1 VRLVLLLSLTVLAA
15 SCSRVVSPGTSNAST
30 DIGSLPRRGLT
41 PGERA
46 MIAPIFGDSIDY
58 DTVRIIHARHPFQA
72 SNMYMAPRGHI
83 YAPGDLWHDDWA
95 GFGVSAVARAEF
107 VHEMTHVWQYVNGM
121 NVMAESLAELLSH
134 RGDYE
139 RAYQYLL
146 EDGRDLAD
154 YGVEQQAAIIE
165 DYYRITIENIGPTM
179 MVNTGLTRR
188 ERLRLY
194 RRVLARMFDDPQYVR
209 LAAR

>member
-1 VRLVLLLSLTVLAA
+1 MLLLSLTVLAA

-107 VHEMTHVWQYVNGM
+107 AVDGPPLLPRPAGD
-121 NVMAESLAELLSH
+121 AE
-134 RGDYE
+134 GD
-139 RAYQYLL
+139 
-146 EDGRDLAD
+146 
-154 YGVEQQAAIIE
+154 
-165 DYYRITIENIGPTM
+165 
-179 MVNTGLTRR
+179 
-188 ERLRLY
+188 
-194 RRVLARMFDDPQYVR
+194 
-209 LAAR
+209 AARGEDPLFARVAVPGSLDDVEAVLVTDEPLGGATVPSKAPVITAQPA